1 MREEGTITSDP
12 PTDTPALM
20 GHLASRAARHLAYI
34 SSKIPPDMSRFAS
47 PDDILQD
54 AWTKMFKNIKRV
66 CLSEPEAFDRW
77 AYTEINRTI
86 IDTCR
91 RLRRLK
97 RGGAHNVFLE
107 NDRRAESFNKLLN
120 CVASGQKTPSGVVS
134 SKEAIRA
141 LRLALA
147 SLPEERQQAVIR
159 CHLEGQSQDEA
170 AVAMNKTPAAVN
182 SLVYHGIQDL
192 RECLGSAS
200 RFFSD
205 AR

>member
-1 MREEGTITSDP
+1 
-12 PTDTPALM
+12 M
-20 GHLASRAARHLAYI
+20 GHLASRAARDQAYI
-34 SSKIPPDMSRFAS
+34 RSRIPRDIGRLAS

-54 AWTKMFKNIKRV
+54 AWTRMFQKTNRV
-66 CLSEPEAFDRW
+66 CLSEPDAFERW
-77 AYTEINRTI
+77 AHSEINRAI
-86 IDTCR
+86 INTCR

-97 RGGAHNVFLE
+97 RGGAHNIFLE

-159 CHLEGQSQDEA
+159 CHLEGQTQDEA
-170 AVAMNKTPAAVN
+170 ATAMNKTPAAVN
-182 SLVYHGIQDL
+182 SLVYRGIQDL